1 MCPITINVFP
11 KKIMTKMY
19 KDRTPRGEVM
29 DNVYDDLK
37 YAFDNIR
44 LNDGDNVLN
53 KYIAG
58 FITRIMLFEG
68 TLLKYHQE
76 RCGKSKKYLQFAI
89 DAGDFVMN
97 SGKYDIDTD
106 FRSLFGSQDLKGN
119 KEMLMYRHL

>member
-11 KKIMTKMY
+11 KDYDEMY

-53 KYIAG
+53 KYIAAG

-68 TLLKYHQE
+68 TWQKYHKNDAE
-76 RCGKSKKYLQFAI
+76 RAKIPAI
-89 DAGDFVMN
+89 CNRCRRFCDE
-97 SGKYDIDTD
+97 
-106 FRSLFGSQDLKGN
+106 QW
-119 KEMLMYRHL
+119 